1 MRPTRQLSRRLH
13 CGQFDRKVLE
23 NFDLGLALETDEYIG
38 ARLGPTSRFSLGE
51 LEKKGTSL
59 HSSVS
64 ATVQF

>member
-1 MRPTRQLSRRLH
+1 MRPTRQLSHPLH
-13 CGQFDRKVLE
+13 CGQFDHKVLE
-23 NFDLGLALETDEYIG
+23 KFDLGLALETDKYIG
-38 ARLGPTSRFSLGE
+38 TRLGPTSKFSLGE